1 MVWVR
6 SWQQYTS
13 SSLSVSGL
21 LGTGDVFSRLGV
33 PWTFEGRSYNDWWE
47 IRWDDDRP
55 NITYT
60 RFGVGGSGFT
70 LDGDGNPNGTVN
82 ILEYGYWN
90 PELGARSWLQILD
103 LNLSAVDLYNVMRTA
118 STVDDQNL
126 FRQVLSGNDRFDLSE
141 YNDVAY
147 GYGGNDRMFGNAG
160 NDRLYGGNGNDSL
173 YGGSGNDRL
182 YGDAGNDLLRGGTG
196 HDSLYGGSGNDR
208 LYGDAGND
216 LLRGGTG
223 RDSLYGGSGNDRL
236 YGDAGNDLLYGGTG
250 NDSLYGGSGNDRL
263 YGDAGSDLLRGG
275 TGHDSL
281 YGGSGNDRL
290 YGDAGNDL
298 LRGGT
303 GRDSLYGGSGNDR
316 LYGDSGNDR
325 LFGGSGSDRLYGGTG
340 NDLLDGGSGNDRLYG
355 GAGNDTL
362 NGGSG
367 TDDLWGGA
375 GADTFIFAAQ
385 HGTARIHDFST
396 AEGDRL
402 HLRTS
407 LWDGTLSAAQVVANF
422 ATVVGDD
429 LIFTFAGGERI
440 ELRGFAN
447 IDDLPGF
454 IDIA

>member
-6 SWQQYTS
+6 SWQQYIS
-13 SSLSVSGL
+13 SSLNVSGL
-21 LGTGDVFSRLGV
+21 LGTGDSFSRLGV
-33 PWTFEGRSYNDWWE
+33 PWTTQGRWYNDLAG
-47 IRWDDDRP
+47 ITWDDDRP
-55 NITYT
+55 NIIYT
-60 RFGVGGSGFT
+60 FFSVGGSGWT
-70 LDGDGNPNGTVN
+70 LDGDGNPSGGTIN
-82 ILEYGYWN
+82 ILESGYRHT
-90 PELGARSWLQILD
+90 EYGARSLLQFID
-103 LNLSAVDLYNVMRTA
+103 LNLNTVDLYNVMRTS

-126 FRQVLSGNDRFDLSE
+126 FRQILSGNDRFDLSA

-147 GYGGNDRMFGNAG
+147 GFGGNDRMFGNAG
-160 NDRLYGGNGNDSL
+160 NDRLYGGSGNDSL

-182 YGDAGNDLLRGGTG
+182 YGDSGNDLLRGGTGHDSLYGGSGNDRLYGDSGNDLLRGGTG

-236 YGDAGNDLLYGGTG
+236 YGDA
-250 NDSLYGGSGNDRL
+250 
-263 YGDAGSDLLRGG
+263 
-275 TGHDSL
+275 
-281 YGGSGNDRL
+281 
-290 YGDAGNDL
+290 
-298 LRGGT
+298 
-303 GRDSLYGGSGNDR
+303 
-316 LYGDSGNDR
+316 GNDR

-375 GADTFIFAAQ
+375 GADTFIFAAR